1 MRRIVAL
8 AEGNFSI
15 GGAKTAVGM
24 IRYGRDEVVAVFDS
38 TQAGRDVADVIGVGK
53 GIPIVGSLQE
63 ALPRRPDTLLI
74 GIAPRGGSLPAE
86 WRAIMIEAM
95 EAGLDIVNGLHFFCA
110 NDPELVAGAQ
120 RAGVQIWDVRRPK
133 EDLDISHFQQHRPG
147 SVTVAAVGS
156 DCSTGKM
163 TVTLELHHLAERRGL
178 NSTFIATGQTGI
190 MIWGDGV
197 PLDRVIGDFMAGS
210 MEELVVPACEKYDW
224 VFVEGQGSIYH
235 PAYSGVTLALL
246 HGSLPDYLILCHQP
260 SRTQI
265 RGYPI
270 DIRPLDQIVRDYEI
284 ATAWVK
290 PAHVVGVSLNTYD
303 LDEAAARAA
312 VADAARVTGL
322 PAADPVRFGPARLL
336 DALLE
341 RQQLRTGGPVL

>member
-24 IRYGRDEVVAVFDS
+24 IRYGRDEVVAVLDS
-38 TQAGRDVADVIGVGK
+38 TQAGRDVAEVIGVGK
-53 GIPIVGSLQE
+53 GIPIIGSLQE

-110 NDPELVAGAQ
+110 DDPELAAAAQ

-133 EDLDISHFQQHRPG
+133 EDLDISHFQPHRPE

-290 PAHVVGVSLNTYD
+290 PAHVVGVALNTYD

-312 VADAARVTGL
+312 IADAERVTGL

-336 DALLE
+336 DALVE